1 MKYIEEN
8 IWLCL
13 IVIIF
18 TLFQSIFLFLL
29 DVNPSLILLSG
40 TMYLLLLGIYL
51 AVGYHMEAKKKK
63 EIEDLV
69 DNLDEKY
76 VIAEL
81 IKKPKNI
88 KNQGYY
94 YALKKA
100 CKSMNDKISEL
111 EQKYQDYEE
120 FIESFVHEIKTPLA
134 ALSLYSDNQ
143 NDQELKQEIK
153 KMDNLVEEILFYA
166 RSEKPEKDYFVKQI
180 KLSEIIHQV
189 MMQNKDFFLKNKI
202 KIKIQNLD
210 IFVATD
216 EKWIIFII
224 NQIINNAIKYL
235 DKQEKTIE
243 MKGYEEKNKV
253 ILEIKDNGCGINESD
268 LPRVFDKG
276 FTGSNRTK
284 EHSTGFGLYLC
295 KKLCRK
301 LNLNIEIESKEKE
314 YTIVKLV
321 FPNSSLH
328 TRK

>member
-1 MKYIEEN
+1 MIAFSLIFAFNFVSFSKDILELSEMMENLKYI
-8 IWLCL
+8 I
-13 IVIIF
+13 
-18 TLFQSIFLFLL
+18 
-29 DVNPSLILLSG
+29 
-40 TMYLLLLGIYL
+40 
-51 AVGYHMEAKKKK
+51 
-63 EIEDLV
+63 
-69 DNLDEKY
+69 
-76 VIAEL
+76 
-81 IKKPKNI
+81 
-88 KNQGYY
+88 
-94 YALKKA
+94 
-100 CKSMNDKISEL
+100 
-111 EQKYQDYEE
+111 
-120 FIESFVHEIKTPLA
+120 
-134 ALSLYSDNQ
+134 
-143 NDQELKQEIK
+143 
-153 KMDNLVEEILFYA
+153 
-166 RSEKPEKDYFVKQI
+166 
-180 KLSEIIHQV
+180 
-189 MMQNKDFFLKNKI
+189 
-202 KIKIQNLD
+202 

-235 DKQEKTIE
+235 DKQEKIIE

-321 FPNSSLH
+321 FQNSSLH